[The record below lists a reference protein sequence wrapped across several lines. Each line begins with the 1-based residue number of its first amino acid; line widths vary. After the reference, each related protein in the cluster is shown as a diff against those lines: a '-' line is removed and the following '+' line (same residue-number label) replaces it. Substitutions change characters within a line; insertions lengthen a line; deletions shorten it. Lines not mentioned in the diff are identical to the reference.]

1 MEALL
6 GSPAASPAL
15 PTPAGWDESG
25 VVGSPPFHLVPQGH
39 PVLEGGVSSLGQ
51 YRLEGWPLG
60 DTVLPVTSRHLELR
74 PRLKLLPMSVSA
86 GLQLL
91 GSGWGR
97 SVGVRWVPGTQGI
110 PRMTCADTSLELP
123 PAKAP
128 AGTLVP
134 STLSLQKHPGPCPTR
149 LP

>member
-1 MEALL
+1 M
-6 GSPAASPAL
+6 
-15 PTPAGWDESG
+15 
-25 VVGSPPFHLVPQGH
+25 VGSPLFRPMPRGH

-60 DTVLPVTSRHLELR
+60 GAVLPVTSQHWELR
-74 PRLKLLPMSVSA
+74 PRLKLLPVSVSA

-97 SVGVRWVPGTQGI
+97 SVDVRRVPGTQGI

-123 PAKAP
+123 PAKAACWD
-128 AGTLVP
+128 AGPIHPVP
-134 STLSLQKHPGPCPTR
+134 SETSRTLSHEAALSGSC
-149 LP
+149 